1 MKRFEGFERFKRLR
15 PFAVIAAALV
25 ALLQMAPVH
34 AQPAR
39 NFVWKISGPA
49 GAVYLVGSVHLL
61 TKDYYPLSP
70 ALDAAFK
77 DSDLLVEEADLGEL
91 ASPASQLKL
100 LSRGL
105 LPGNQSLDTVVSAA
119 TYALV
124 TKRVSGLGMPI
135 EPLKRFKPWMLAMTL
150 EEIEWQKAGFDASL
164 GLDRHFYDRA
174 TVDGMRVQGLETL
187 DYQLS
192 LFDQM
197 TKDEQDRMLA
207 ESLKDLDREQ
217 ASVMTLTRAWKAGD
231 AAAVERIVL
240 DDVKG
245 DPIMYERLLVNR
257 NRTWLPTLDAL
268 LTRKGRAFVVVG
280 AAHLVGPDGL
290 LAMFKAKGYKVEQL

>member
-1 MKRFEGFERFKRLR
+1 MKR
-15 PFAVIAAALV
+15 IAAAAASILT
-25 ALLQMAPVH
+25 LLQMTPIH

-39 NFVWKISGPA
+39 NFIWKVSGPT
-49 GAVYLVGSVHLL
+49 GALYLVGSVHLL

-91 ASPASQLKL
+91 EAPASQFKL
-100 LSRGL
+100 LTRGL
-105 LPGNQSLDTVVSAA
+105 LPGDQSLDAVLSPA

-124 TKRVSGLGMPI
+124 TRRVAALGMPI
-135 EPLKRFKPWMLAMTL
+135 EPLKRFKPWMLALTL
-150 EEIEWQKAGFDASL
+150 VELEWQKAGFDASL

-174 TVDGMRVQGLETL
+174 KVAGKIVQGLETV

-207 ESLKDLDREQ
+207 ESLNDLDREQ
-217 ASVMTLTRAWKAGD
+217 ASVLRLTDAWKAGD
-231 AAAVERIVL
+231 ASAVERIVL
-240 DDVKG
+240 DDVKD
-245 DPIMYERLLVNR
+245 DPAMYERLLVNR
-257 NRTWLPTLDAL
+257 NREWLPRLDAL
-268 LTRKGRAFVVVG
+268 LARKGRAFVVVG

-290 LAMFKAKGYKVEQL
+290 LAMFKAKGYMVEQL